1 MVSKTKLC
9 KVQHLFTLF
18 FRVDPPTFY
27 PTLEEFSNLTK
38 YVEYMESQGAHRY
51 NFCTHKSILHEGK
64 IFRAGICKIV
74 PPKEW
79 VPRREGYNPADIEGI
94 DIKPVQQVCSA
105 LLRV

>member
-9 KVQHLFTLF
+9 TVQHLFTLF

-51 NFCTHKSILHEGK
+51 NFLLGRFDIHKGK
-64 IFRAGICKIV
+64 NLQGGNLQDCSSKRMGSTAGGLQPC
-74 PPKEW
+74 
-79 VPRREGYNPADIEGI
+79 
-94 DIKPVQQVCSA
+94 
-105 LLRV
+105 

>member
-51 NFCTHKSILHEGK
+51 NFCTHYITRKKKTSGREFARLFHQKNG
-64 IFRAGICKIV
+64 FHGGRATT
-74 PPKEW
+74 
-79 VPRREGYNPADIEGI
+79 
-94 DIKPVQQVCSA
+94 
-105 LLRV
+105 LLI

>member
-9 KVQHLFTLF
+9 TVQHLFTLF

-51 NFCTHKSILHEGK
+51 KFCT
-64 IFRAGICKIV
+64 
-74 PPKEW
+74 
-79 VPRREGYNPADIEGI
+79 
-94 DIKPVQQVCSA
+94 Q
-105 LLRV
+105 